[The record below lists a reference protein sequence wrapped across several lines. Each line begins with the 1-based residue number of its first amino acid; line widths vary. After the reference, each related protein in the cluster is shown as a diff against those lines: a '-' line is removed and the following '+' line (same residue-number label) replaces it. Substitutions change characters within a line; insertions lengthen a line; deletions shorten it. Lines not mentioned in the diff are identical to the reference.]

1 MNRIQRFYTIL
12 GWTAV
17 LYMLVMF
24 IYPVLKVVMTSVW
37 LNGQFSLANYKAI
50 FATSI
55 YTQVLIK
62 TLWISVVSTV
72 ITLIVGYA
80 LANFIAKRPVKQQGF
95 WLMIVIASMFMSL
108 TVRLFGWM
116 IVLGEQGP
124 VIKLIYLIFGD
135 SVDLQLMFTPV
146 AVIIGIV
153 HFVLPFVVLNIYTT
167 IKKIEPTLS
176 EASIM
181 LGASGFRTFWKV
193 IFPLSLPGVYAG
205 ASLAF
210 SLAASTFLVPTVLG
224 GPKDSLMSNIAYNS
238 TITVG
243 NMGLGSA
250 ISFVLLIII
259 VMVLMFMNAL
269 ERRGQHVN

>member
-1 MNRIQRFYTIL
+1 
-12 GWTAV
+12 
-17 LYMLVMF
+17 MF
-24 IYPVLKVVMTSVW
+24 IYPVIKVVMTSVW
-37 LNGQFSLANYKAI
+37 LNGQFSLVNYKAL
-50 FATSI
+50 FATPI
-55 YTQVLIK
+55 YTQVLLK

-72 ITLIVGYA
+72 ITLIIGYA
-80 LANFIAKRPVKQQGF
+80 LANFIAKRPSKQQGF
-95 WLMIVIASMFMSL
+95 WLMIVVASMFMSL

-124 VIKLIYLIFGD
+124 VIKLIHLMFGA
-135 SVDLQLMFTPV
+135 SVDLQLMFTPT

-167 IKKIEPTLS
+167 IKRIEPALP

-181 LGASGFRTFWKV
+181 LGASGFCTFWRV
-193 IFPLSLPGVYAG
+193 VFPLSLPGVYAG

-243 NMGLGSA
+243 NMGMGSA
-250 ISFVLLIII
+250 ISFVLLLII
-259 VMVLMFMNAL
+259 VMVLMVINAL

>member
-1 MNRIQRFYTIL
+1 MQRFYTML
-12 GWTAV
+12 GWIAV
-17 LYMLVMF
+17 LYMLLMF
-24 IYPVLKVVMTSVW
+24 IYPVLKVVITSVW
-37 LNGQFSLANYKAI
+37 VNGQFTFDNYKTI
-50 FATSI
+50 FSTAI
-55 YTQVLIK
+55 YTQVMVK
-62 TLWISVVSTV
+62 TLWISIVSTF
-72 ITLIVGYA
+72 ITLIIGYA
-80 LANFIAKRPVKQQGF
+80 FANFIAKRPVKKQGF

-124 VIKLIYLIFGD
+124 IIQLFRLWFGEK
-135 SVDLQLMFTPV
+135 QEFTLLFSSV

-167 IKKIEPTLS
+167 MKKIEPSLS

-181 LGASGFRTFWKV
+181 LGASPLRTFWKV
-193 IFPLSLPGVYAG
+193 VFPLSLPGVYAG

-250 ISFVLLIII
+250 ISFVLLISI
-259 VMVLMFMNAL
+259 VAVLMGMSAL
-269 ERRGQHVN
+269 ERRGHHVSESR